1 MRTRLTDP
9 LRSQRG
15 QALIEMA
22 MVVTL
27 LVTLSI
33 GIIETGRA
41 FMVLN
46 MITNITRDAARLG
59 AGAPPASRD
68 VNGNLLAATK
78 TTIRGQITT
87 QVAAVDA
94 TTTITPAPLVDQ
106 VAVGGLNV
114 VRVTVTGS
122 VPLMFNLLGGPITV
136 NRVATFRDEGK

>member
-1 MRTRLTDP
+1 
-9 LRSQRG
+9 
-15 QALIEMA
+15 

-33 GIIETGRA
+33 GIIEAGRA

-46 MITNITRDAARLG
+46 MITNVARDAARLG

-68 VNGNLLAATK
+68 ANGNLTGAVLS
-78 TTIRGQITT
+78 TIRTQITT

-94 TTTITPAPLVDQ
+94 ATTIDTPVAIEQ
-106 VAVGGLNV
+106 VAIGGLNV
-114 VRVTVTGS
+114 VRVTITGT
-122 VPLMFNLLGGPITV
+122 VPLMFNLLGGPISV

>member
-1 MRTRLTDP
+1 MMALRT
-9 LRSQRG
+9 LRSERG

-22 MVVTL
+22 LVVTL

-33 GIIETGRA
+33 GIIEAGRA

-46 MITNITRDAARLG
+46 MITNVARDAARLG

-68 VNGNLLAATK
+68 VNGNLTAGTRTAIEAQVPAQIALVDGGTSVTATLLQ
-78 TTIRGQITT
+78 TTIGS
-87 QVAAVDA
+87 
-94 TTTITPAPLVDQ
+94 PP
-106 VAVGGLNV
+106 LNV
-114 VRVTVTGS
+114 VRVTVSGT